1 MKRGKTI
8 FIVCHCL
15 LNSNAKVYPLADTKG
30 VYTDD
35 LAPLLQNG
43 VGLVQLP
50 CPETCYLGMNRW
62 GMTKEQY
69 DHKAYRDFCKMLLTP
84 TMLQITAFAQEGYS
98 ISGVAGM
105 DGSPNCGINT
115 TCIGYCGGAICA
127 NNEKDPTKYFKT
139 VAGRGLFIEIF
150 AELLRAEGIAP
161 SFISLHH
168 ETTTLSD
175 QTGDKIDES

>member
-15 LNSNAKVYPLADTKG
+15 LNSNAKIYPLADTKG
-30 VYTDD
+30 VYADD
-35 LAPLLQNG
+35 LALLIQEG

-69 DHKAYRDFCKMLLTP
+69 DHQAFRDFCQMILHPVL
-84 TMLQITAFAQEGYS
+84 LQITAYAKAGYI

-105 DGSPNCGINT
+105 DGSPNCGIGK
-115 TCIGYCGGAICA
+115 TCIGYRGGEICS
-127 NNEKDPTKYFKT
+127 NSEKSLGSDLEM
-139 VAGRGLFIEIF
+139 VAGRGVFMEILE
-150 AELLRAEGIAP
+150 ELLSAEGIVP
-161 SFISLHH
+161 PFVSLH
-168 ETTTLSD
+168 
-175 QTGDKIDES
+175 QESSA